1 MLLSSNSRIRTVLF
15 TIVAMAISVTT
26 NAQHGGKSPAHT
38 PSIKQAHRSHHVFLT
53 RLPRTNKARK
63 YDIFFLN
70 QLPRQATA
78 FVSPRSVAGKGQ
90 DI

>member
-1 MLLSSNSRIRTVLF
+1 MLLSSNSRIRTVFFVLA
-15 TIVAMAISVTT
+15 AMASSVVT
-26 NAQHGGKSPAHT
+26 NAQADGKSPAHT
-38 PSIKQAHRSHHVFLT
+38 LPCTPNHRSHHVFLT

-63 YDIFFLN
+63 YDIFFLR

-78 FVSPRSVAGKGQ
+78 LTAPRMNAGKGQ

>member
-1 MLLSSNSRIRTVLF
+1 MLLSSNSRILTVLF
-15 TIVAMAISVTT
+15 TLAALVFSVQT
-26 NAQHGGKSPAHT
+26 NAHTLPSPSTHG
-38 PSIKQAHRSHHVFLT
+38 SHHVFLT

-63 YDIFFLN
+63 YDTFFLN

-78 FVSPRSVAGKGQ
+78 FLEPRKDAGKSN

>member
-1 MLLSSNSRIRTVLF
+1 MLLPINSRIRTFLF
-15 TIVAMAISVTT
+15 ILMALVASQATQASPAG
-26 NAQHGGKSPAHT
+26 NSPAHALRSNT
-38 PSIKQAHRSHHVFLT
+38 AHRTHQVFLT

-63 YDIFFLN
+63 YDIYFLN

-78 FVSPRSVAGKGQ
+78 SAPVHGSIKSN

>member
-1 MLLSSNSRIRTVLF
+1 MLLSSNSRIRTVFF
-15 TIVAMAISVTT
+15 TLAAMAVSFATH
-26 NAQHGGKSPAHT
+26 AQPLGKATAHT
-38 PSIKQAHRSHHVFLT
+38 LLSTQAHRSHHVFLT

-78 FVSPRSVAGKGQ
+78 FMEPRTNAGKGQ

>member
-1 MLLSSNSRIRTVLF
+1 MLLSSNSRIRAVFF
-15 TIVAMAISVTT
+15 TLATLAASFVTQ
-26 NAQHGGKSPAHT
+26 AQGKSPAHAL
-38 PSIKQAHRSHHVFLT
+38 PSANAHRSHHVFLT

-78 FVSPRSVAGKGQ
+78 FTLPRTNAGKGQ